1 MNTTFSGS
9 GCRTLFLVFLFA
21 TISLNFLIAP
31 VAAKDLSDEQ
41 KTELARIKS
50 LVDRGGKYFKSGD
63 FEKSADKIREA
74 QKRLIKL
81 AGTKNAEIVTMLKSD
96 YTRIENV
103 QKLLKKEKETFDELP
118 DLNSFMP
125 SASSSD
131 QVENPDDEQNPF
143 ESDAVSTDKDVG
155 SDADSKEM
163 DADKEKDAESDKTE
177 MVSFTK
183 EVAPII
189 VEHCGKCHIKETKGT
204 YSATT
209 YDSLKKG
216 TKKKGV
222 AVKPGD
228 IEKSRMVSLIE
239 GGEMPPKSKSFPA
252 DELATLKTW
261 IEQGAK
267 FDGKNKKQTLPE
279 IVGDDGPADDH
290 GGRPPGRGD
299 RGPRRGG

>member
-1 MNTTFSGS
+1 
-9 GCRTLFLVFLFA
+9 L
-21 TISLNFLIAP
+21 ISP

-50 LVDRGGKYFKSGD
+50 LVDRGGKYYKSGD
-63 FEKSADKIREA
+63 FEKSADRIREA

-81 AGTKNAEIVTMLKSD
+81 AGTKNAEVVAMLKSD
-96 YTRIENV
+96 YARIETA
-103 QKLLKKEKETFDELP
+103 QTLLKKQNEKFDELP

-125 SASSSD
+125 SESGSNNVD
-131 QVENPDDEQNPF
+131 NPNDEQNPF
-143 ESDAVSTDKDVG
+143 ESDAVSTDKDVD

-163 DADKEKDAESDKTE
+163 DPDHAKDAEADNPE
-177 MVSFTK
+177 LVSFTK

-189 VEHCGKCHIKETKGT
+189 VEHCGKCHIRETKGT
-204 YSATT
+204 YSAAT

-228 IEKSRMVSLIE
+228 VEKSRMVSLIE
-239 GGEMPPKSKSFPA
+239 GGEMPPKSKGFPA
-252 DELATLKTW
+252 EELATLKSW

-267 FDGKNKKQTLPE
+267 FDGKNKKQTLLE
-279 IVGDDGPADDH
+279 IVGDESPADDR
-290 GGRPPGRGD
+290 GGGSPGRRD